1 MLMINIYFLNATV
14 QFGRTVMELQLSRI
28 DVQRNH
34 QRFLC
39 SLLVLLYREAR
50 LTFNEDQAFLEAYK
64 SSKEQKTSE
73 LSPVNPLTAKLTTLL
88 SQPFKSRKVRTA
100 EMLSTS
106 GIAEL
111 IKCISQ
117 FNDREKCWTDVTIKW
132 TRLYISEALYGSGRE
147 GRPSPNGSRAAVV
160 P

>member
-88 SQPFKSRKVRTA
+88 S
-100 EMLSTS
+100 
-106 GIAEL
+106 
-111 IKCISQ
+111 
-117 FNDREKCWTDVTIKW
+117 
-132 TRLYISEALYGSGRE
+132 
-147 GRPSPNGSRAAVV
+147 
-160 P
+160 